1 MKNEICNRC
10 PHEDTEKCE
19 TCEKRVCRVCGCTWN
34 NACPGGCY
42 CVEFDLCSE
51 CVGKKASGK
60 GEERIIQ
67 RLVYTVDIDEE
78 FSDLIGLFE
87 LLESIVEDELD
98 CNVIRSSLETEEE
111 IISKG
116 DWDDEQSI

>member
-42 CVEFDLCSE
+42 WVEFDLCSE
-51 CVGKKASGK
+51 CVDKDPTPAKLTYTFHLPEGIYEISGLHYSLD
-60 GEERIIQ
+60 GFVSGILGMDVVRSE
-67 RLVYTVDIDEE
+67 
-78 FSDLIGLFE
+78 
-87 LLESIVEDELD
+87 LESDDEISEHDYEEDANGEDE
-98 CNVIRSSLETEEE
+98 
-111 IISKG
+111 
-116 DWDDEQSI
+116 